1 MLYVSTFGMELNQ
14 SWSGLEI
21 LFGDVLK
28 VKSSSPFETTKTPFI
43 TQENKER
50 GSNCYQFHQSCM
62 VTSIAASI
70 AEKERGLLSLLR
82 LWKEISFIVQEQ

>member
-28 VKSSSPFETTKTPFI
+28 VKSSSPFETTKIPFI